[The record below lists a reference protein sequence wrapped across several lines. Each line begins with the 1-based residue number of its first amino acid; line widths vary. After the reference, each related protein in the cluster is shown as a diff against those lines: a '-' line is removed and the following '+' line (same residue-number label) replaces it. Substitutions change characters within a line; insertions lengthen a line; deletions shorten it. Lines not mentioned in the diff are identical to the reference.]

1 MSETITLIGRNSN
14 LARDVSF
21 FQSSNLDVLRLG
33 RASLLDPD
41 KCAIQIT
48 NSKCKCV
55 VLLAGMTNIS
65 QIELNQSAAYECNFK
80 ASVRLIKL
88 LNRSGIRCLFV
99 SSSAVFGHV
108 CKERYEDSPKLPDNY
123 YGSLKSM
130 VEDEISTSELNTI
143 VRLTKV
149 FTRDSIVTKWRD
161 RLLSSQSIS
170 AYTNLRVSPISR
182 SVFPFFVSRFAQT
195 NMPGYH
201 HLTADRDLSYYEFA
215 VHLAKYLGV
224 DQRLVKR
231 SHMVGGDGSPIVPH
245 AAFLHLSKPSS
256 IASCLD
262 SSLNSIFQ
270 EILS

>member
-1 MSETITLIGRNSN
+1 
-14 LARDVSF
+14 
-21 FQSSNLDVLRLG
+21 
-33 RASLLDPD
+33 
-41 KCAIQIT
+41 
-48 NSKCKCV
+48 
-55 VLLAGMTNIS
+55 MTNIS

-88 LNRSGIRCLFV
+88 LNSSGIRCLFV

-182 SVFPFFVSRFAQT
+182 SVFPFLF
-195 NMPGYH
+195 
-201 HLTADRDLSYYEFA
+201 
-215 VHLAKYLGV
+215 
-224 DQRLVKR
+224 
-231 SHMVGGDGSPIVPH
+231 
-245 AAFLHLSKPSS
+245 
-256 IASCLD
+256 
-262 SSLNSIFQ
+262 
-270 EILS
+270 EICSD